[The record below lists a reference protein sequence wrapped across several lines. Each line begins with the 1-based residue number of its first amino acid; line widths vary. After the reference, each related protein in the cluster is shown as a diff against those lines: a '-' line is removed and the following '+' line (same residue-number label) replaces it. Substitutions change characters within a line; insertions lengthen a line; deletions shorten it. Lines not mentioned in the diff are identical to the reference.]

1 MVDAAPPVIVR
12 TNSGRGAE
20 CHNEKALLNHK
31 ETSYL
36 MHICGCIFGFT
47 ATSVFLVY
55 TENED
60 TFLVEAYYFTH
71 FMKLNHLH
79 KKRKNVNLVA
89 TKI

>member
-60 TFLVEAYYFTH
+60 TFLKFQYFLWLKH
-71 FMKLNHLH
+71 N
-79 KKRKNVNLVA
+79 
-89 TKI
+89 